1 MIKFVLKINIS
12 LTSGTKYN
20 CIRTKMATKS
30 NMVPFDDEY
39 VKITEGSTTMNYNKK
54 EIVFYNKVQVFNRDI
69 SVQVIKLFSKI
80 LQNERNERYNTK
92 LARYLERKTKMKEH
106 TEIETNSNDNNDR
119 SPFPP
124 KQGIT
129 ILDALAASGLRSIR
143 YLKEIPNVKHITIND
158 LDPNAV
164 KMALENCRTNQV
176 SDEDIVSRVSIHHG
190 DAALFMHQVAANKH
204 NINRTVNNAIDTND
218 PLQPLPHHQH
228 CQYEFDVVDLDLYGT
243 ASPFLDSAV
252 QVVSDGGLLC
262 VTCTDMPCLAGNYPE
277 VCICREFLIVSPSLL
292 INTIRFSECIL
303 LHRFYLYVLCDLFI
317 FICSQ

>member
-1 MIKFVLKINIS
+1 MIKFILKINIS
-12 LTSGTKYN
+12 LISTKYN
-20 CIRTKMATKS
+20 FKRTKMTTKS
-30 NMVPFDDEY
+30 SMVTIDDEY

-92 LARYLERKTKMKEH
+92 HARYLERKAKMKEH
-106 TEIETNSNDNNDR
+106 TESNDNNDR
-119 SPFPP
+119 PPFPP

-164 KMALENCRTNQV
+164 KMALENCRTNHV
-176 SDEDIVSRVSIHHG
+176 SDEDIASRVSIHHG

-204 NINRTVNNAIDTND
+204 NINRTVDNPIDAND
-218 PLQPLPHHQH
+218 PLPPPQHHQQQLQH
-228 CQYEFDVVDLDLYGT
+228 EFDVVDLDPYGT

-252 QVVSDGGLLC
+252 QAVSDGGLLC

-277 VCICREFLIVSPSLL
+277 VRIFMGLI
-292 INTIRFSECIL
+292 IL
-303 LHRFYLYVLCDLFI
+303 VL
-317 FICSQ
+317 